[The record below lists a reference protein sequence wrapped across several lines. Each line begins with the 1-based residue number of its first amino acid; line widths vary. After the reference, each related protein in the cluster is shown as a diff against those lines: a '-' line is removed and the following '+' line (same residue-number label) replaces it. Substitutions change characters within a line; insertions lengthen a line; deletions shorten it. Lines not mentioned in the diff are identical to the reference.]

1 MKIVFA
7 SNNDHKISE
16 IKNILG
22 DSLILLSLKD
32 LNIYEEIPEEEPDLE
47 GNALSKA
54 RYVHKITGMNVFA
67 DDTGLEI
74 DALGGMPGVRSARFA
89 GGNKDFSANIDKV
102 LSMLGSEVNRKARFR
117 TVIALIYNNIEY
129 LFEGIVEGNII
140 HARRGNQGFGYDPV
154 FIPEGKNRTFAE
166 MDLSEKNSLSHRA
179 RALEKL
185 SLFLLQIT
193 EADNK

>member
-7 SNNDHKISE
+7 SNNEHKVRE

-22 DSLILLSLKD
+22 DSLTLLSLKD
-32 LNIYEEIPEEEPDLE
+32 LNIYEEIPEEEPHLE

-54 RYVHKITGMNVFA
+54 RYIHKITGMNVFA
-67 DDTGLEI
+67 DDTGLEVE
-74 DALGGMPGVRSARFA
+74 ALGGLPGVRSAMFA
-89 GGNKDFSANIDKV
+89 GESRDFSANIDKV

-117 TVIALIYNNIEY
+117 TVIALIYNNTEY

-140 HARRGNQGFGYDPV
+140 HDRRGSQGFGYDSV
-154 FIPEGKNRTFAE
+154 FIPEGKTRTFAE

-179 RALEKL
+179 RALGKL
-185 SLFLLQIT
+185 SAFLLQMT
-193 EADNK
+193 AADNK

>member
-102 LSMLGSEVNRKARFR
+102 LSMLGSEVNRKGRFR